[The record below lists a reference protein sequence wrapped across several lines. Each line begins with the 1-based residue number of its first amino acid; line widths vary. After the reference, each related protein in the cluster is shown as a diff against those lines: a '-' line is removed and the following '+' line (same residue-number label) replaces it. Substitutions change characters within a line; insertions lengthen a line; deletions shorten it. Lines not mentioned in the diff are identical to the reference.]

1 MVQGRGRRGVV
12 RGVWSLYDV
21 EVMVMVIQS
30 EGRGEVR

>member
-1 MVQGRGRRGVV
+1 MGVV
-12 RGVWSLYDV
+12 RGVWCEGVWSLYDV